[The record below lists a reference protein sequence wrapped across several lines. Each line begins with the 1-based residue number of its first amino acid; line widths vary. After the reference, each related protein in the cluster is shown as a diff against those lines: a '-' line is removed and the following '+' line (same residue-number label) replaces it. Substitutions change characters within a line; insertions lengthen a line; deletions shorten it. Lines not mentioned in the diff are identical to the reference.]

1 MIIETILWWLA
12 AEFLGMAAFPI
23 VEKLAGSALLD
34 KGYSVSKIFGLI
46 SVTYAVWILASLRIL
61 KYGPVSIALAVLAL
75 LAASAAFFFDKA
87 RHVPMLKRLIKA
99 DVVFTLAFLF
109 FVFVVRAHNPDIA
122 GAEKPMDFAILNSIG
137 RSEYFPP
144 QDPWFAGNTLPYY
157 YMGHLSVS
165 ILAKMTGTSSSP
177 AVSYNLAVAMMFAL
191 AATAAFGIG
200 YDMTGK
206 KSGGLLAVF
215 LVLLAG
221 NLSSVLQF
229 IGYLPSWQALAGWD
243 YWKASRVITDT
254 INEFPYFTFLHAD
267 LHAHLFSIPVQLL
280 LLSVVLGVWLSGTL
294 SIPLVAL
301 SLGYLIP
308 LHSWDYPLYLALIL
322 AVAIMASN
330 AKRALIA
337 AAGSVLLYSP
347 FLISYGSR
355 SLGLALSAKPSP
367 LSQFVLV
374 YGAFMAIIYL
384 FLFSEE
390 RNNTLRTTGIAIL
403 ALAVFLQNSIL
414 AMVPMAL
421 LSASRLRVSKKRGPA
436 QFALFLALAGPII
449 AIFIEIFYVADGMPP
464 PWERMNTV
472 FRLGEVAWI
481 LLALASAFCLS
492 ELFQKY
498 RKWKPIGIAAILL
511 LSAFFVFATGS
522 RSGWFSRAP
531 PSLDGTSWMAERA
544 SIDWL
549 NKNIEGT
556 SVILEASGRDYESG
570 SRISSATGLPTV
582 IGWPGHEVHW
592 RQGAGNEINERIADT
607 DKIYSTTDW
616 DEARTLLDKYGTKY
630 VFVGV
635 EERKKYPQVGLDK
648 FASRFPLEYSDNLVQ
663 IYRAD

>member
-12 AEFLGMAAFPI
+12 AEFIGLAAFPV
-23 VEKLAGSALLD
+23 VEKLACGSLPD

-46 SVTYAVWILASLRIL
+46 SVTYAVWILASLKIL
-61 KYGPVSIALAVLAL
+61 KYGPVSIALAALAL
-75 LAASAAFFFDKA
+75 LAASAAFFFEKA
-87 RHVPMLKRLIKA
+87 RHIPMLKRLVKA

-109 FVFVVRAHNPDIA
+109 FVLIRAYNPDIT

-144 QDPWFAGNTLPYY
+144 QDAWFAGKSLPYY
-157 YMGHLSVS
+157 YMGHLSASV
-165 ILAKMTGTSSSP
+165 LDKFTLTNNP
-177 AVSYNLAVAMMFAL
+177 AASYNLAVAMMFAL

-200 YDMTGK
+200 YNLTGK
-206 KSGGLLAVF
+206 NSAGLLAVF

-229 IGYLPSWQALAGWD
+229 IGYLPSGQALAGWD

-294 SIPLVAL
+294 SIPVVAL

-308 LHSWDYPLYLALIL
+308 LHSWDYPLYLAIIL
-322 AVAIMASN
+322 AVAVMASK

-337 AAGSVLLYSP
+337 AVGSVLLYSP
-347 FLISYGSR
+347 FILSYGSR
-355 SLGLALSAKPSP
+355 SLGLALSAKHNSP
-367 LSQFVLV
+367 LPQFVLV
-374 YGAFMAIIYL
+374 YGAFMAVIYL
-384 FLFSEE
+384 FLFTEE
-390 RNNTLRTTGIAIL
+390 RNKTLRATGIAIL
-403 ALAVFLQNSIL
+403 ALAIFLQNSVL

-421 LSASRLRVSKKRGPA
+421 FSASYLRVSKKRSPA
-436 QFALFLALAGPII
+436 QFALLLALAGSMI
-449 AIFIEIFYVADGMPP
+449 AIFIEIFYVVDGMPP

-472 FRLGEVAWI
+472 FRLGEVVWI

-492 ELFQKY
+492 GLFQKY
-498 RKWKPIGIAAILL
+498 EKWKLIGIVAIIL

-549 NKNIEGT
+549 NKNVEGT
-556 SVILEASGRDYESG
+556 PVILEASGRDYESG
-570 SRISSATGLPTV
+570 SRVSSATGLPTV

-592 RQGAGNEINERIADT
+592 RQGAGTEINERIGDT
-607 DKIYSTTDW
+607 DKIYSTTDH
-616 DEARTLLDKYGTKY
+616 DEARALLDKYGAKY

-635 EERKKYPQVGLDK
+635 EERKKYPQAGLDK
-648 FASRFPLEYSDNLVQ
+648 FAGRFPLEYSDKLVQ

>member
-23 VEKLAGSALLD
+23 VEKLAGSALPD
-34 KGYSVSKIFGLI
+34 KGYSVSKIFGII
-46 SVTYAVWILASLRIL
+46 SVTYVVWILASLRIL
-61 KYGPVSIALAVLAL
+61 KYGPFSIALAVLAL
-75 LAASAAFFFDKA
+75 LAASAAFFFEKA

-109 FVFVVRAHNPDIA
+109 FVLIRAYNPDIA

-144 QDPWFAGNTLPYY
+144 QDPWFAGNTLLYY
-157 YMGHLSVS
+157 YTGHLSASV
-165 ILAKMTGTSSSP
+165 LDKLTLTNNP
-177 AVSYNLAVAMMFAL
+177 AVSYNFAVAMMFAL

-308 LHSWDYPLYLALIL
+308 LHSWDYPFCLALIL
-322 AVAIMASN
+322 AVAIVASK

-337 AAGSVLLYSP
+337 AAGSVLFYSP
-347 FLISYGSR
+347 FILSYGSR
-355 SLGLALSAKPSP
+355 SLGLALSAKYSP
-367 LSQFVLV
+367 LPQFVLV
-374 YGAFMAIIYL
+374 YGAFMAIIYP

-403 ALAVFLQNSIL
+403 ALAIFLQNSLL
-414 AMVPMAL
+414 AMVPLAL
-421 LSASRLRVSKKRGPA
+421 LSASHLLSSKKRSPS
-436 QFALFLALAGPII
+436 QFALLLALAGSII
-449 AIFIEIFYVADGMPP
+449 AIFIEIFYVVDGMPP

-498 RKWKPIGIAAILL
+498 RKWKLIGIVAILL

-531 PSLDGTSWMAERA
+531 SLDGTTWMAEKA

-549 NKNIEGT
+549 NKNVEGQP
-556 SVILEASGRDYESG
+556 VILEAPGRDYESS
-570 SRISSATGLPTV
+570 SRVSSATGLPTV

-592 RQGAGNEINERIADT
+592 RQNSGVEINGRIADT
-607 DKIYSTTDW
+607 DKIYSTTDP
-616 DEARTLLDKYGTKY
+616 DEATRLLKKYNAKY
-630 VFVGV
+630 VFVGN
-635 EERKKYPQVGLDK
+635 EEKKRYAQAGLDK
-648 FASRFPLEYSDNLVQ
+648 FARYFQLEYSDSLVQ
-663 IYRAD
+663 IYGST